1 MTPWFML
8 IFVLI
13 VSVTL
18 FLWMNKKKNAEG
30 FGDFFNNQYL
40 FTDMQRTYYHDQAN
54 KEIITNLDMDV
65 SSVNQALNQAD
76 MYLQTSP
83 DRDFK
88 VYFRSEDNK
97 YTQQDEKMCR
107 AAPHPRNLKRN
118 PRTTTGC
125 GWWYV
130 ADPGKPSCGAL
141 GTRQGPL
148 FPEVLR
154 STYPGGRW
162 VWDLKEAEK
171 LEDIKM
177 CKRITTCVAINAE
190 GIKGNCAF
198 CAEKGHAI
206 PINADGSMKYPEDDV
221 GGGCETGDM
230 YKNADQCPRAE
241 ALAAEVDDE
250 EVEYDLDGNP
260 LPPTVGGGS
269 PTLGTARAPG
279 QRITTPPRDTC
290 DPLFGKLTRECLR
303 SLAKSMGMSDGGA
316 VIRMISRMEAPND
329 LDKAALSY
337 LKDVGVLVPEAVL
350 GSGAVDRD
358 TASSTYKKI
367 VDSQNHGTLKVRE
380 GAKYLASG
388 NENFDICYM
397 DDKEEGPFPPECMV
411 REFRKAG
418 CQQSGKAAPI
428 GSNASRY
435 AGLTWGEMKGR
446 FANLYK
452 SMKSADPT
460 TQDTAV
466 SDCLGTGLYREPL
479 ELCDEPG
486 IEYMVYSW
494 DTWFK
499 RPNMFMGRILS
510 KEGFLRH
517 KDGNGPWA
525 SRSALY
531 SLMEK
536 SGDLPYFKARTIV
549 QPKAPGSLDLK
560 GWTTTNAVT
569 MRVNGEPSG
578 ATPLGK
584 WDKLSEYQWSVPL
597 SAGKPNLVEMQYQ
610 AITSDYTVP
619 YQSNY
624 VTENLNSLQ
633 LVRESWRPVIALDF
647 FKNPT
652 DESKLDANGAVVTSL
667 PRWAGKAGGALGNKI
682 GSRHV
687 FTFLPQNNVG
697 IQLTPIHADVLAT
710 MTFMMYVPEIIPKNS
725 AIWNTGLGTQNAE
738 IQVLTS
744 GDGGVFF
751 SINNYAGGQM
761 TTAIARGVLKP
772 KSWVHVA
779 AVLHGD
785 RKGVDLYVNGT
796 KQTSARGDFAIPSV
810 SMRPL
815 MGNWGFEYPVAWFHI
830 YDTYLTQ
837 PEIMRDMNYDN
848 DNYVMTTPAV
858 PRVSNRKFTYTLH
871 PGKISGGYGTKVET
885 YDRTDGDDANLD
897 RCIDACGND
906 PKCVAFS
913 MTAEG
918 SKHRCFLRN
927 TLTPFEPHN
936 STTQSGR
943 IHRPYLISPGTKDN
957 YLMDVSGVSKNDGA
971 TVYQWGNWD
980 GPNQKW
986 TMGENNTLTSVN
998 SGKCLDVYGSRTD
1011 PGAQV
1016 IQFACHGSGNQRFEM
1031 DNQQR
1036 LHPQHAPT
1044 KCLEIDN
1051 NAYNGSQNGG
1061 RLFINECKMG
1071 EQNQKWNFRSA
1082 DK

>member
-1 MTPWFML
+1 ML

-30 FGDFFNNQYL
+30 FGDFFDNQYL

-54 KEIITNLDMDV
+54 KEIITNLGMDV

-76 MYLQTSP
+76 MYLETSP

-125 GWWYV
+125 AWWYV

-198 CAEKGHAI
+198 CAEKGHAV

-221 GGGCETGDM
+221 GGGCETTDM
-230 YKNADQCPRAE
+230 YKTADQCPSAE
-241 ALAAEVDDE
+241 ALVSEVDDE

-260 LPPTVGGGS
+260 LPPIGGGS
-269 PTLGTARAPG
+269 TTLGTARAPG
-279 QRITTPPRDTC
+279 QRIITPPRDTC

-316 VIRMISRMEAPND
+316 VIRMISRIEAPNE

-337 LKDVGVLVPEAVL
+337 LKNVGILVPEAVL

-460 TQDTAV
+460 TQDNAV

-494 DTWFK
+494 DTWHK

-569 MRVNGEPSG
+569 MRVNGELSG

-597 SAGKPNLVEMQYQ
+597 SAGKPNLVEMEYQ

-624 VTENLNSLQ
+624 VSENMNSCQ

-652 DESKLDANGAVVTSL
+652 DPAKFDAAGAVRTSL
-667 PRWAGKAGGALGNKI
+667 PTWAGKAGGEMSKVGTRSVFQFNSYNI
-682 GSRHV
+682 G
-687 FTFLPQNNVG
+687 
-697 IQLTPIHADVLAT
+697 IELTPIHPDVLAT
-710 MTFMMYVPEIIPKNS
+710 MTFMIYVDEVIGRNS
-725 AIWNTGLGTQNAE
+725 AIWNGKLAGQDAE
-738 IQVLTS
+738 IQILTT
-744 GDGGVFF
+744 GDGRISVSIWNYSKGQWTHGVAY
-751 SINNYAGGQM
+751 N
-761 TTAIARGVLKP
+761 VLKP
-772 KSWVHVA
+772 KSWVHA
-779 AVLHGD
+779 AIVFHGD
-785 RKGVDLYVNGT
+785 RKGFDLYVNGT
-796 KQTSARGDFAIPSV
+796 KHNTARGDFAIPPTST
-810 SMRPL
+810 RPVL
-815 MGNWGFEYPVAWFHI
+815 GVWGFGYAVAWLHV

-848 DNYVMTTPAV
+848 DNYVMTTPPV
-858 PRVSNRKFTYTLH
+858 PRVNNRQFKYTLH
-871 PGKISGGYGTKVET
+871 PGKNAGPFDYRTET
-885 YDRTDGDDANLD
+885 YSKTDGDDVNLD
-897 RCIDACGND
+897 RCLDACGED
-906 PKCVAFS
+906 PKCVAFT
-913 MTAEG
+913 MVPDG
-918 SKHRCFLRN
+918 PNHKCFLKN
-927 TLTPFEPHN
+927 KLGTFSPHL

-943 IHRPYLISPGTKDN
+943 IHRPLLISPGTKDN
-957 YLMDVSGVSKNDGA
+957 YLMDVSGISKDNGA
-971 TVYQWGNWD
+971 RVWQWGNWD

-986 TMGENNTLTSVN
+986 TLGEKDTLTSVH
-998 SGKCLDVYGSRTD
+998 SGKCLDVLGFRTD
-1011 PGAQV
+1011 PGATIGQWD
-1016 IQFACHGSGNQRFEM
+1016 CNGSSNQRFEM

-1036 LHPQHAPT
+1036 LHPQHAPE

-1051 NAYNGSQNGG
+1051 NAYNGSHNGG

-1071 EQNQKWNFRSA
+1071 EQNQKWNIRSA